1 MCGVGKETLVPR
13 RMVAGGEEKERR
25 EGGGSGLIVRISLP
39 FRSIPL
45 LSVGAIIIPLPPRMP
60 KTRKRLLNLGQS
72 IFLYCTKENR
82 SRVEILVQEKK
93 FKQGSLAGTY
103 LCMGVQSG

>member
-45 LSVGAIIIPLPPRMP
+45 LSVGAIIIPLPPS
-60 KTRKRLLNLGQS
+60 LSNAQ
-72 IFLYCTKENR
+72 N
-82 SRVEILVQEKK
+82 KK
-93 FKQGSLAGTY
+93 ATS
-103 LCMGVQSG
+103 